1 MRVVTLNFSH
11 QFKCFLVVPIKKP
24 FSRKHQNALIQAVT
38 GLGYFVTGFTATSSF
53 VEIGV
58 VYDPFLRLSDLVND
72 LGLTDWDVTHTHG
85 TQTLDPTVFVQLSW

>member
-11 QFKCFLVVPIKKP
+11 QFKCPDVFPVKKP

-58 VYDPFLRLSDLVND
+58 VYDPFLRLSDLIND
-72 LGLTDWDVTHTHG
+72 LDLNDWDVTHIMKHK
-85 TQTLDPTVFVQLSW
+85 TLDPTVFVQLSW

>member
-11 QFKCFLVVPIKKP
+11 QFKCPDVFPVKKP
-24 FSRKHQNALIQAVT
+24 FSRKPQNALIQAVT

-53 VEIGV
+53 VEIGL

-72 LGLTDWDVTHTHG
+72 LGLNDWDVTHTHG